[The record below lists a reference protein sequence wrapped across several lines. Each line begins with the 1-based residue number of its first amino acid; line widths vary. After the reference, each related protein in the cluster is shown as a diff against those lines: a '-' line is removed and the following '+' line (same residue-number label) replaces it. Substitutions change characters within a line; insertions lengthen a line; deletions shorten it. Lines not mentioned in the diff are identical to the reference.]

1 MKVILTDKVSS
12 LGNIG
17 EVVNVSPGFARNFLI
32 PNRKAVIADEG
43 NQKQMKHYQKALGKK
58 VAEEKQ
64 EAVEIK
70 TKLDGMTLEFI
81 KRVAGSGKIF
91 GTVTNAEISAE
102 LKKQGLEVERR
113 TISLD
118 TPIKALGSFTA
129 KAKLFPEVVAEFNI
143 KVDIDPKQAEE
154 LKKKEA
160 EAAEMKKK
168 AAERKAAEAE
178 ASDGSEEDVPKELTE
193 EQKLAKEA
201 DALLRN

>member
-17 EVVNVSPGFARNFLI
+17 EVVNVSAGFARNFLI
-32 PNRKAVIADEG
+32 PNGKAVIADEG

-113 TISLD
+113 TITLD

-160 EAAEMKKK
+160 EAAEMKKRAAEKK
-168 AAERKAAEAE
+168 AAAAEQGE
-178 ASDGSEEDVPKELTE
+178 EGSEEAPKELTE

-201 DALLRN
+201 DELLRN

>member
-1 MKVILTDKVSS
+1 MKVILTDKVAS

-58 VAEEKQ
+58 VAAEKQ

-70 TKLDGMTLEFI
+70 TKLDGITLEFI

-102 LKKQGLEVERR
+102 LKKQGLQVERR

-168 AAERKAAEAE
+168 AAEQKAAAKEEEGTEEA
-178 ASDGSEEDVPKELTE
+178 PKELTE

-201 DALLRN
+201 DELLRN